1 MQAADSFLNQNNNR
15 TNKEQLPS
23 PAKLANKNFKKQN
36 NADLMSMN
44 ISGLQHK
51 SSRMVTHTYSSRTH
65 DASSASIPVKIER
78 QVTEE
83 EAKEFARA
91 NNLLWLGETSCYDN
105 VNNCNEIFR
114 ELLKRIHKTQTD
126 LVRKGAKHIDDLRYG
141 EEERNV
147 KYDRCCY

>member
-1 MQAADSFLNQNNNR
+1 MGA
-15 TNKEQLPS
+15 
-23 PAKLANKNFKKQN
+23 ANKNFKMN
-36 NADLMSMN
+36 NADLMAMN
-44 ISGLQHK
+44 ISGLQQK
-51 SSRMVTHTYSSRTH
+51 SSRMVTHTYSSRTAH

-83 EAKEFARA
+83 EARQFAKD

-114 ELLKRIHKTQTD
+114 ELLKKIHTTQTD
-126 LVRKGAKHIDDLRYG
+126 LVRRGYKHIDDLRYG